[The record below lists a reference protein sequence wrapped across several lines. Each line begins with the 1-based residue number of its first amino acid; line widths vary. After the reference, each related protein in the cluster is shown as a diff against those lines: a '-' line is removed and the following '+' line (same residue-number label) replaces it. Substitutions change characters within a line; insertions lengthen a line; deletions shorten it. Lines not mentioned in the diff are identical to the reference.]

1 MIAGLTGGIATGKST
16 VAGLFRDLGVRIID
30 FDALAHRVMSPG
42 LKAWEEIVK
51 FFGTGILNP
60 DRTIN
65 RKELGRLVFDDPE
78 KLARLNSIVH
88 PAVFEE
94 DRKITAEILARDPDA
109 VIIKEIPLLVEA
121 GAGHLVDKIIVV
133 YASPEVQ
140 LQRLLARGLD
150 RDEALKRIN
159 AQAPLSEKMK
169 WADFVIYNDGCLEE
183 TRKQVEEVYRQLV
196 QARAS
201 SATVTRRI
209 SPSS

>member
-1 MIAGLTGGIATGKST
+1 VIAGLTGGIATGKST
-16 VAGLFRDLGVRIID
+16 VAALFRDLGARVID

-133 YASPEVQ
+133 HASPEVQ
-140 LQRLLARGLD
+140 LQRLLGRGFN
-150 RDEALKRIN
+150 REEALKRIN
-159 AQAPLSEKMK
+159 AQAPPGEKMK

>member
-16 VAGLFRDLGVRIID
+16 VARLFQELGAHVID
-30 FDALAHRVMSPG
+30 FDVLAHEVTRPG

-51 FFGTGILNP
+51 FFGVEILNP
-60 DRTIN
+60 DQTIN
-65 RKELGRLVFDDPE
+65 RKKLGRLVFDDPE
-78 KLARLNSIVH
+78 KLARLNQIVH

-94 DRKITAEILARDPDA
+94 DQKITAQILAWDPRA
-109 VIIKEIPLLVEA
+109 VIIKEIPLLIEA
-121 GAGHLVDKIIVV
+121 GAGHLVEKIIVV

-169 WADFVIYNDGCLEE
+169 WADFVIYNDGNLEE
-183 TRKQVEEVYRQLV
+183 TRRQVEEVYQQLV
-196 QARAS
+196 SCAPVESQ
-201 SATVTRRI
+201 
-209 SPSS
+209 